1 MYFYIAAAPHCQA
14 PFISPAPLPLSTPL
28 APLSRRHAYLL
39 TYPHKHAYD
48 DDDDD
53 AIPQFMYVLRLTPL
67 LAGAALV
74 GRAGHAAGK
83 DMRIN
88 RRVAAAAV
96 AALTRV
102 ILLVS

>member
-1 MYFYIAAAPHCQA
+1 
-14 PFISPAPLPLSTPL
+14 
-28 APLSRRHAYLL
+28 
-39 TYPHKHAYD
+39 
-48 DDDDD
+48 
-53 AIPQFMYVLRLTPL
+53 MYVLRLTPL

>member
-1 MYFYIAAAPHCQA
+1 
-14 PFISPAPLPLSTPL
+14 
-28 APLSRRHAYLL
+28 
-39 TYPHKHAYD
+39 
-48 DDDDD
+48 
-53 AIPQFMYVLRLTPL
+53 MYVLRLTPL

-96 AALTRV
+96 AALTSSGDFASV
-102 ILLVS
+102 VTSQFSEAKV